1 MHTAAD
7 ILPLPVNVGWSIL
20 LTLGFWAVGRL
31 VRVDGSDGGGVGAG
45 AGCTGPLIAIRRCD
59 EWGTVVVHAGVVC
72 GRYNSGYFAG
82 NFLLRDEALPLK
94 AGPARGYGSGNG
106 VRRGQR
112 ESWGLQPAELRTLR
126 SLKTP
131 ALIQKFIDGLTYQY
145 ADTAGSPRRVLRER
159 RGHCLEGA
167 LLAAAALRVNGRPPL
182 VMDLESVRDDDHVVA
197 LYRERGLWG
206 GIAKS
211 NYAGLRFR
219 SPVYRTLRELA
230 LSYFE
235 HYYNLRGERTLR
247 AYSVAVDLSRL
258 DAKHWMTDEEE
269 VWSVPELLI
278 AARHYPIVPD
288 KVARSLPRMDRRSFE
303 AGMHGTVKH

>member
-1 MHTAAD
+1 MRA
-7 ILPLPVNVGWSIL
+7 
-20 LTLGFWAVGRL
+20 GR
-31 VRVDGSDGGGVGAG
+31 
-45 AGCTGPLIAIRRCD
+45 
-59 EWGTVVVHAGVVC
+59 E
-72 GRYNSGYFAG
+72 
-82 NFLLRDEALPLK
+82 
-94 AGPARGYGSGNG
+94 SGNG
-106 VRRGQR
+106 VRRGGG
-112 ESWGLQPAELRTLR
+112 ESWGLLPAELRTLR
-126 SLKTP
+126 SLNTP
-131 ALIQKFIDGLTYQY
+131 VKIQKFIEGLTYQY

-219 SPVYRTLRELA
+219 APVYRTLRELA

-258 DAKHWMTDEEE
+258 DARHWMTDEEE

-288 KVARSLPRMDRRSFE
+288 KVARALPRMDRRSFE